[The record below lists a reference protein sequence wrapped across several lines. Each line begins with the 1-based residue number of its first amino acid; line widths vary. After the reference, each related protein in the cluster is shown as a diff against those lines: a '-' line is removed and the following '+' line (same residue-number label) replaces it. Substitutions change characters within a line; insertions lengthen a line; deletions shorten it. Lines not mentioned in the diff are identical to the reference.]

1 MSRVQKIIVEQGETG
16 ARLDRWFKRRFPH
29 IKQGQVQK
37 LCRKGEI
44 RVDGGRA
51 KPDTRLE
58 TGQEVRVPPL
68 PDAQEIKKLD
78 RLSDRDI
85 EYVRSLVIYE
95 DEDIIAFN
103 KPSGLAVQ
111 GGSKT
116 KQHLDRLLDA
126 FGEGLE
132 RPRLVHRLDKD
143 TSGVLVV
150 GKSPAATAR
159 LAKAFQSHKTKKT
172 YWAIAIGVPKPHL
185 GEVKGFLKKTAGAGG
200 DPDRE
205 VMTGA
210 RHGEEGAQ
218 HALSRY
224 TVVAEAGQ
232 KASWVALR
240 PVTGRTHQ
248 LRVHLQAMG
257 TSVLGDKKYPC
268 HRPAPEDLDQKL
280 CLHARRLE
288 LPRANGK
295 TLVIEAPLP
304 KHMNRIFGMLGFNLR
319 DADEEE
325 IEEQLA

>member
-1 MSRVQKIIVEQGETG
+1 MSGVQKITVEKGEDG
-16 ARLDRWFKRRFPH
+16 SRLDRWFKRRFPH
-29 IKQGQVQK
+29 ITQGQIQK
-37 LCRKGEI
+37 VCRKGEV
-44 RVDGGRA
+44 RLDGGRV
-51 KPDTRLE
+51 KPDTRVA
-58 TGQEVRVPPL
+58 TGQEIRIPPL
-68 PDAQEIKKLD
+68 PDAKEMKQRDQLTDQEID
-78 RLSDRDI
+78 
-85 EYVRSLVIYE
+85 YARSLVIYE

-126 FGEGLE
+126 FGQGLD

-150 GKSPAATAR
+150 GKSPAATAK

-172 YWAIAIGVPKPHL
+172 YWAVAIGVPKPRL
-185 GEVKGFLKKTAGAGG
+185 GEVKGFMKKTAGAGG

-205 VMTGA
+205 VMTAA
-210 RHGEEGAQ
+210 RHGDDGAQ

-224 TVVAEAGQ
+224 TVVADAGQ

-268 HRPAPEDLDQKL
+268 HRPAPEDLDQQL

-288 LPRANGK
+288 LPRDKG

-304 KHMNRIFGMLGFNLR
+304 KHMNRIFDKLGFDTR
-319 DADEEE
+319 DADEET